1 MSFKRKFKRA
11 VKNILGDFSGITWK
25 DLDHKKVYLAIL
37 AFVLVIALVVL
48 LIVAIVSGVKKAS
61 GSDGENHDFHVEE
74 SEVPEEA
81 EEGNP
86 LEVDAYA
93 GVNELVAKY
102 FEGRAAGDI
111 EMIEETVD
119 VLTDEEKA
127 TIDKKKNYIEAYNNI
142 VCYTKKGPEENSYI
156 VFASYEMKFYDLE
169 TPAPGIQALYVCT
182 GENGSLYISNGEASE
197 ELANYVL
204 ELAAEEEVAA
214 VISDVDARYKQLVA
228 EDEELGKFAQTFLE
242 AQQQG
247 EEAEEDSTEPEEPAE
262 PAENDTKE
270 LEEPVKTTV
279 NDGIRIRKERS
290 TESEVLA
297 TLVSGTE
304 ILVYAS
310 YEDGWS
316 KIEFDGDQGYCK
328 TEFLTSTEGVPM
340 LNTEEADSEVDD
352 EENTSDESS
361 AAEVNK
367 QMQFKETVRIRKEPT
382 TESERIANGYESE
395 LVKVIENYSDGWS
408 KIEYNGMT
416 GYCKT
421 EFLTEAN

>member
-11 VKNILGDFSGITWK
+11 MKNILGDFSGITWK

-37 AFVLVIALVVL
+37 ALVLVIALVVL

-61 GSDGENHDFHVEE
+61 GSDGENHDFHIEE

-142 VCYTKKGPEENSYI
+142 VCYTKKGLEENSYI

-242 AQQQG
+242 AQQQS
-247 EEAEEDSTEPEEPAE
+247 EENQQESQEPAA
-262 PAENDTKE
+262 PAEGDAKE

-297 TLVSGTE
+297 TLVNGTE

-316 KIEFDGDQGYCK
+316 KIEYDGDQGYCK

-340 LNTEEADSEVDD
+340 LSTEGAVAEDTE

-361 AAEVNK
+361 VAAVNK

-382 TESERIANGYESE
+382 TDSERIANGYESE